1 MSVTYHHYGA
11 TVLNAPV
18 DHLRHDMF
26 ALLNV
31 PQDSVR
37 TAGRATGSAD
47 AASAELSRPCLP
59 LAMQIG
65 DTTVLEE
72 VIDRVSGTHALTYR
86 STTCAPEIAEYVATC
101 TLRRVADAPHTT
113 FVEWM
118 REYRLDAADGDRIH
132 PFVSALVHHDQ
143 TIASKFAA
151 EYDTAE
157 VLVIDY
163 TLGRA

>member
-101 TLRRVADAPHTT
+101 TLQSMTPQRFWSSTTRWAVHEGAQRVYRILN
-113 FVEWM
+113 FV
-118 REYRLDAADGDRIH
+118 
-132 PFVSALVHHDQ
+132 PTAL
-143 TIASKFAA
+143 
-151 EYDTAE
+151 
-157 VLVIDY
+157 
-163 TLGRA
+163 G